1 MKVCII
7 PNRGY
12 SHMLPLRRMII
23 SLLQKNKIEKIGIC
37 LFKKDVSLE
46 LKEIERL
53 NQERIE
59 FIYISEFVHEKNK
72 EIAKDYSFYNG
83 NNTELINNTNL
94 IKKMHLDLVEF
105 NLKISDTFFL
115 DLKDRVSDFKPDV
128 IIRDSCAIYGK
139 KIADYIKS
147 KCLSYTT
154 MFGFSE
160 EQLVNNAEFGL
171 KLLLGELANRIP
183 KNDRGILYKELSL
196 EVRHLL
202 DLYGYRIPVNYMND
216 GGEEKNLIFAP
227 RWNISSGIKESESKK
242 YKYCRPLSFKNI
254 ESVFE
259 KKKRLL
265 IVCGEN
271 DMFPRWVY
279 EDGINKLSNKYE
291 EVFVGFK
298 LYNHPNIK
306 LNHIPSNVKISRWI
320 DQQKLLKES
329 KLFITHGG
337 FNSMM
342 ESIDNLVPMIVVPT
356 HHDQYINSIF
366 VEMNRLG
373 KSLPYKKEDDSELE
387 EAEKKIMEDYPLE
400 NLRKIKTKIN
410 DLPELEMGMEWLLQ
424 NEEI

>member
-1 MKVCII
+1 
-7 PNRGY
+7 
-12 SHMLPLRRMII
+12 
-23 SLLQKNKIEKIGIC
+23 
-37 LFKKDVSLE
+37 
-46 LKEIERL
+46 
-53 NQERIE
+53 
-59 FIYISEFVHEKNK
+59 
-72 EIAKDYSFYNG
+72 
-83 NNTELINNTNL
+83 
-94 IKKMHLDLVEF
+94 
-105 NLKISDTFFL
+105 
-115 DLKDRVSDFKPDV
+115 
-128 IIRDSCAIYGK
+128 
-139 KIADYIKS
+139 
-147 KCLSYTT
+147 
-154 MFGFSE
+154 
-160 EQLVNNAEFGL
+160 
-171 KLLLGELANRIP
+171 
-183 KNDRGILYKELSL
+183 
-196 EVRHLL
+196 
-202 DLYGYRIPVNYMND
+202 
-216 GGEEKNLIFAP
+216 
-227 RWNISSGIKESESKK
+227 
-242 YKYCRPLSFKNI
+242 
-254 ESVFE
+254 
-259 KKKRLL
+259 
-265 IVCGEN
+265 
-271 DMFPRWVY
+271 MFPRWVY